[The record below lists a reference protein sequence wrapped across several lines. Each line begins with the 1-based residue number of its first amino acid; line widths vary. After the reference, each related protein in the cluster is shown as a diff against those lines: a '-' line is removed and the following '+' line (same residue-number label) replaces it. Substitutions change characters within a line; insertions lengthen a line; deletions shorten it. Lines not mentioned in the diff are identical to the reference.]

1 MKKQMPANI
10 LSGYAFAI
18 SKWEI

>member
-1 MKKQMPANI
+1 MKKQMRANI

>member
-1 MKKQMPANI
+1 MRANI